1 MQVEARDLGNNFL
14 LEKSNLGKGKAHC
27 MTEALKE
34 LNPSIS
40 GNFVEDSVHNIM
52 ASNIEFFQSFELV
65 IATQVTALNILYF
78 SVFVIMLLQIHA
90 CPDLQAR
97 RHRPISYMQAIPRT
111 FHRAFWHDVSLY
123 VMCRSHQMWRPS
135 LMQFAAIMLSLSYWR
150 VHMDWLDMSA

>member
-65 IATQVTALNILYF
+65 IATQVKALHISNFGVLSSYRYGD
-78 SVFVIMLLQIHA
+78 MLAQICGHEDVAPIFHMWAIAGTSHHA
-90 CPDLQAR
+90 FC
-97 RHRPISYMQAIPRT
+97 M
-111 FHRAFWHDVSLY
+111 
-123 VMCRSHQMWRPS
+123 M
-135 LMQFAAIMLSLSYWR
+135 
-150 VHMDWLDMSA
+150 